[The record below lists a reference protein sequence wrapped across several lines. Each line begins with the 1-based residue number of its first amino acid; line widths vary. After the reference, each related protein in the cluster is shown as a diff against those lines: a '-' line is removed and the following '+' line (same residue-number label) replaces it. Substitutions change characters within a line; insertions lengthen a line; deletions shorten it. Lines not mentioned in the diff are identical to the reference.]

1 MAEQPQANALAS
13 AFPTPPPFWQH
24 FTPENISRIEALRA
38 AESDPE
44 AKPVDPADGL
54 PLRILDLPPELR
66 WLQPPEPPSNG
77 IYRCFGDTFNV
88 RNFDGYGYTHNAGQN
103 LLTGR
108 QLNEE
113 LPSLADQGIEQLY
126 TPPATPTGSG
136 KHSDRALILKRLA
149 KSLLLNFLEL
159 LGIMNVNPEQVT
171 RFSPPPSGPHTPRL
185 MTENSMQRKLWICEL
200 CSLISTTY

>member
-24 FTPENISRIEALRA
+24 FTPENISRIEELRA
-38 AESDPE
+38 AQSGPE

-88 RNFDGYGYTHNAGQN
+88 RNFDVLGYTHNAGQN
-103 LLTGR
+103 
-108 QLNEE
+108 
-113 LPSLADQGIEQLY
+113 Y
-126 TPPATPTGSG
+126 
-136 KHSDRALILKRLA
+136 
-149 KSLLLNFLEL
+149 
-159 LGIMNVNPEQVT
+159 
-171 RFSPPPSGPHTPRL
+171 
-185 MTENSMQRKLWICEL
+185 
-200 CSLISTTY
+200 